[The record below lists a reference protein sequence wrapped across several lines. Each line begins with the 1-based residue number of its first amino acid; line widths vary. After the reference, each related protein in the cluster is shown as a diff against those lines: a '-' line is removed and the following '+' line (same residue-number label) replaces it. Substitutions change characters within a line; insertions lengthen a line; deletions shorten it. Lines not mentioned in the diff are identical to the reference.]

1 MSLSTRLM
9 AAMVA
14 LVLVTATV
22 AGVLTYRNIDAI
34 ALPQAL
40 DLIEMHTRVVATE
53 LEASVAG
60 ARADVNTQG
69 RAVQGLVRA
78 NLAGG
83 RDPLDGT
90 SEAQWR
96 NSLSARFVAQLSAN
110 PAYVEFALVGIAD
123 GGREIVR
130 VDRAGPGGSIRV
142 VPDAELQR
150 EADRDY
156 FNTVI
161 RLPTGKVYVAPVSL
175 NHRNGAVD
183 TPPVPILRV
192 AAPVFA
198 ADGKPFGLLNVNID
212 LRPAFARIR
221 SASPRDGAIYL
232 VNEHGDYLVHPDQAR
247 EFGFEIGKPHRIQ
260 DEFPQ
265 LAQALTAGAWDARL
279 IPDRAGKQFGV
290 ALVPVRLAE
299 GRRINLIAALPRAE
313 MTTAANAARDS
324 SLLAGLAAVLG
335 AIVLAVLLARSLTRP
350 LAQITAAVD
359 SFTGTAPLQVP
370 IGASGEVGVL
380 ARSFERMA
388 RQVRD
393 ATATLRKETEERRH
407 LFETSLDLILI
418 MDRRGHFIQVSPSS
432 AAILGCQPEEMIGVS
447 AAAFLFPEDLET
459 TRNEMRLARQGRH
472 MRNFQCRYR
481 RKDGSAAT
489 LAWSGVW
496 SEAKQEYFF
505 IGRDMT
511 EQKLAEE
518 KFRLVVEASPS
529 GIIMVDTTGAV
540 VLVNAETERMFG
552 YGREELIGRPIETLV
567 PLELRSCHANRRME
581 FAMRPERRRMGA
593 GGDLFAVRKD
603 GSEFPVE
610 IALNPIHTREGLLV
624 LSAIADITD
633 RKRAEQAVLESE
645 AMARGIVE
653 TALDAFVQM
662 DERGVILEWNSQA
675 GAMFGWSRREAFGR
689 TLADLIVPE
698 VHTERHKEGLARFLS
713 TGESAILG
721 RRFEIEAQRRDGRQ
735 IKVEVSVTAL
745 RRDSGYVFNAF
756 IRDLTDKIAA
766 EAQVRQ
772 AQKMEAVGQLTG
784 GIAHDFNN
792 ILTVITGTIEV
803 LADAVAGKPE
813 AAAIAKMIDEAA
825 ERGAELTRRLL
836 AFARK
841 QPLQP
846 HKINVNSLIVDT
858 AKLLRPTLGGHIEI
872 ETMLEDGV
880 WPSLVDPNQLS
891 TTLLNLALNA
901 RDAMPG
907 GGKLTFETGNVFLD
921 ENYAKAHSD
930 VQPGPYV
937 MVAVSDTG
945 TGIPAAIRERV
956 FEPFFTTKGI
966 GKGTGLGLSM
976 VYGFVKQSGG
986 HIMIYSEEGHGTTV
1000 KIYLPRA
1007 RDLDE
1012 APDLVPAAA
1021 IEGGQETVLLVED
1034 DPLVR
1039 SFVTTQLKSLGYTTL
1054 AAASA
1059 AEALSLIDREATVD
1073 LLFTDVIMAGGMN
1086 GRQLADEAL
1095 KRRPS
1100 LKVLFTSGYTE
1111 SAIVHHGRLD
1121 PGILLLAKPYRKSDL
1136 ACMIRAAINR

>member
-1 MSLSTRLM
+1 
-9 AAMVA
+9 
-14 LVLVTATV
+14 
-22 AGVLTYRNIDAI
+22 
-34 ALPQAL
+34 
-40 DLIEMHTRVVATE
+40 
-53 LEASVAG
+53 
-60 ARADVNTQG
+60 
-69 RAVQGLVRA
+69 
-78 NLAGG
+78 
-83 RDPLDGT
+83 
-90 SEAQWR
+90 
-96 NSLSARFVAQLSAN
+96 
-110 PAYVEFALVGIAD
+110 
-123 GGREIVR
+123 
-130 VDRAGPGGSIRV
+130 
-142 VPDAELQR
+142 
-150 EADRDY
+150 
-156 FNTVI
+156 
-161 RLPTGKVYVAPVSL
+161 
-175 NHRNGAVD
+175 
-183 TPPVPILRV
+183 
-192 AAPVFA
+192 
-198 ADGKPFGLLNVNID
+198 
-212 LRPAFARIR
+212 
-221 SASPRDGAIYL
+221 
-232 VNEHGDYLVHPDQAR
+232 
-247 EFGFEIGKPHRIQ
+247 
-260 DEFPQ
+260 
-265 LAQALTAGAWDARL
+265 
-279 IPDRAGKQFGV
+279 
-290 ALVPVRLAE
+290 
-299 GRRINLIAALPRAE
+299 
-313 MTTAANAARDS
+313 
-324 SLLAGLAAVLG
+324 
-335 AIVLAVLLARSLTRP
+335 
-350 LAQITAAVD
+350 
-359 SFTGTAPLQVP
+359 
-370 IGASGEVGVL
+370 
-380 ARSFERMA
+380 
-388 RQVRD
+388 
-393 ATATLRKETEERRH
+393 
-407 LFETSLDLILI
+407 

-432 AAILGCQPEEMIGVS
+432 AATLGYQPEEMIGAS
-447 AAAFLFPEDLET
+447 AAAFLFPEDLEP

-472 MRNFQCRYR
+472 MRNFECRYR

-505 IGRDMT
+505 IGRDMS

-529 GIIMVDTTGAV
+529 GIIMVDATGAV

-552 YGREELIGRPIETLV
+552 YRREELIGRPIETLV
-567 PLELRSCHANRRME
+567 PLELHSCHANHRKE
-581 FAMRPERRRMGA
+581 FATRPERRRMGA
-593 GGDLFAVRKD
+593 GRDLVAVRKD
-603 GSEFPVE
+603 GGEFPVE

-624 LSAIADITD
+624 LSAVADITD

-698 VHTERHKEGLARFLS
+698 VHRERHKEGLARFLS

-745 RRDSGYVFNAF
+745 RRDGGYAFNAF

-766 EAQVRQ
+766 EALVRQ

-792 ILTVITGTIEV
+792 ILTVITSTIEV
-803 LADAVAGKPE
+803 LADAVADKPE

-825 ERGAELTRRLL
+825 ERGAELMRRLL

-846 HKINVNSLIVDT
+846 RKINVNSLIVDT

-872 ETMLEDGV
+872 ETMLEDGA

-901 RDAMPG
+901 RHAMPS
-907 GGKLTFETGNVFLD
+907 GGKLTLETGNVFLD

-945 TGIPAAIRERV
+945 TGIPAAIRDRV
-956 FEPFFTTKGI
+956 FEPFFTTKDI

-1007 RDLDE
+1007 PDLDE

-1021 IEGGQETVLLVED
+1021 IEGGKETVLLVED
-1034 DPLVR
+1034 DALVR
-1039 SFVTTQLKSLGYTTL
+1039 TFVTTQLKSLGYTTL

-1059 AEALSLIDREATVD
+1059 AEALGLIDRGATVD

-1136 ACMIRAAINR
+1136 ARMIRAAITRRMLFPVCEVSGAGGARL

>member
-1 MSLSTRLM
+1 M
-9 AAMVA
+9 
-14 LVLVTATV
+14 
-22 AGVLTYRNIDAI
+22 
-34 ALPQAL
+34 
-40 DLIEMHTRVVATE
+40 
-53 LEASVAG
+53 
-60 ARADVNTQG
+60 
-69 RAVQGLVRA
+69 
-78 NLAGG
+78 
-83 RDPLDGT
+83 
-90 SEAQWR
+90 
-96 NSLSARFVAQLSAN
+96 
-110 PAYVEFALVGIAD
+110 GIAD

-130 VDRAGPGGSIRV
+130 VDRAGPGGSIRL

-150 EADRDY
+150 EADQDY
-156 FNTVI
+156 FNAVI
-161 RLPTGKVYVAPVSL
+161 RLPAGKVYVAPVSL
-175 NHRNGAVD
+175 NHRHGAVD
-183 TPPVPILRV
+183 APPEPILRI

-221 SASPRDGAIYL
+221 SASPRDGVIYL

-265 LAQALTAGAWDARL
+265 LVQALTAGAWDARL

-290 ALVPVRLAE
+290 ALVQVRLAE

-324 SLLAGLAAVLG
+324 SRLAGLAAVLG

-380 ARSFERMA
+380 ARSFDRMA

-393 ATATLRKETEERRH
+393 AAATLRNETEERRH

-432 AAILGCQPEEMIGVS
+432 AAILGYQPEEMIGAS
-447 AAAFLFPEDLET
+447 AAAFLFPEDLEP
-459 TRNEMRLARQGRH
+459 TRNEMRVARQGRH
-472 MRNFQCRYR
+472 MRNFECRYR

-505 IGRDMT
+505 IGRDMS

-518 KFRLVVEASPS
+518 KFRLAVEASPS
-529 GIIMVDTTGAV
+529 GIIMVDATGSI

-552 YGREELIGRPIETLV
+552 YRREELIGRPIETLV
-567 PLELRSCHANRRME
+567 PLELHSCHANHRME
-581 FAMRPERRRMGA
+581 FATRPERRRMGA
-593 GGDLFAVRKD
+593 GRDLFAVRKD

-610 IALNPIHTREGLLV
+610 IALNPIHTREGLLA
-624 LSAIADITD
+624 LSAVADITD

-698 VHTERHKEGLARFLS
+698 VHRERHKEGLARFLS

-745 RRDSGYVFNAF
+745 RRDGGYVFNAF

-766 EAQVRQ
+766 EALVRQ
-772 AQKMEAVGQLTG
+772 AQKMVAAGQLTG

-792 ILTVITGTIEV
+792 ILTVITSTIEV
-803 LADAVAGKPE
+803 LADAVADKPE

-825 ERGAELTRRLL
+825 ERGAELMRRLL

-858 AKLLRPTLGGHIEI
+858 AKLLRPTLGGNIEI
-872 ETMLEDGV
+872 ETMLEDGA

-907 GGKLTFETGNVFLD
+907 GGKLTLETGNVFLD

-945 TGIPAAIRERV
+945 TGIPAAIRDRV
-956 FEPFFTTKGI
+956 FEPFFTTKDI

-1021 IEGGQETVLLVED
+1021 IEGGKEAVLLVED
-1034 DPLVR
+1034 DALVR
-1039 SFVTTQLKSLGYTTL
+1039 TLVTTQLNSLGYTTL

-1059 AEALSLIDREATVD
+1059 AEALSLIDRGATVD

-1136 ACMIRAAINR
+1136 ARMIRAAINQ